1 MGKPFIASRQSVT
14 SQSNASQD
22 PAWRV
27 DLLLLNLG
35 DAVSKWADRKFNT
48 GSVFQVL
55 WNGPDGVKN
64 VVEQKIDEIGIPRE
78 KLTPKLIAEH
88 AGFLKRRSLRRAG

>member
-1 MGKPFIASRQSVT
+1 MPKPVLASRQNVT
-14 SQSNASQD
+14 PQVHASQD
-22 PAWRV
+22 PAWRF

-35 DAVSKWADRKFNT
+35 EAVSKWADRKLNT
-48 GSVFQVL
+48 GALFQGL

-64 VVEQKIDEIGIPRE
+64 VVEQKIDEMGIPRE

-88 AGFLKRRSLRRAG
+88 AGFLGRRRLRRAG